1 MIVWVSSDTILTILK
16 YTYKWIYVML
26 PVGQWTI
33 ISMDE
38 TVYNAQL
45 KVGESVGDNKQ
56 KDLVYYFAIQP
67 RHS

>member
-1 MIVWVSSDTILTILK
+1 
-16 YTYKWIYVML
+16 ML